1 MRHSFKTIFHNAPR
15 SQHPNKNA
23 FSSRWNRW
31 KLMSACFALVCDT
44 AMPNSNGPAAV
55 KPAALLVDF
64 DVPTV
69 TVVPRKHVGTSKNS
83 VQKKHRRKSGRCFVD
98 FYLRRLYD
106 QGILWMSL
114 PFVRVE
120 CLPSFAVFYIFF
132 AFSAGLCLVCVL
144 SVFLICLLSCIFQCE
159 PTWMTV
165 YRQIVLICH

>member
-1 MRHSFKTIFHNAPR
+1 MRHSFKTICHNAPR

-23 FSSRWNRW
+23 FSSRWNRR
-31 KLMSACFALVCDT
+31 KLMSACCVLLCYTV
-44 AMPNSNGPAAV
+44 MPNSNGPASV

-69 TVVPRKHVGTSKNS
+69 TVVPRKHVGASKNS
-83 VQKKHRRKSGRCFVD
+83 VQKKHRRKPGRCFVD

-132 AFSAGLCLVCVL
+132 CFFCWVVFYLCVVC
-144 SVFLICLLSCIFQCE
+144 FLICLLSCVFQCK

-165 YRQIVLICH
+165 HRQIVLICH